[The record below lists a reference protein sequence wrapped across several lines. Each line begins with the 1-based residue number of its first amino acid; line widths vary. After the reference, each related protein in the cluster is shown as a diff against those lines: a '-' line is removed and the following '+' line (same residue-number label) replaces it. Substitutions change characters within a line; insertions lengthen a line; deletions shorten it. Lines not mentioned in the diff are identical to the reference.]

1 MLDPVSRSAGRLP
14 FPHARPLDGLRATA
28 ILLVLFAHAGLGA
41 IIPGGF
47 GVTIFF
53 FLSGYLITSLLR
65 FEWES
70 SGTVSLPGFYL
81 KRVIRIFP
89 PLYVTF
95 LFCLLLMGAGL
106 LDAPISWSGALIDLA
121 YLTNYAGFIP
131 HSPGFPMPLWSLD
144 VEEHFYVVFPLL
156 FTAGLAPLG
165 GRRAALTCLS
175 LCGVVLLV
183 RIANTAALPD
193 YSNNYYWTHTRID
206 SILFGCCLALWRNP
220 ILDGDRA
227 WRPLGWHALAALAVL
242 LLCFV
247 IRADL
252 FRETIRYSL
261 QGGALFVLFAFC
273 LNSTGPLRA
282 LLGSRP
288 LKHVADW
295 SYTLYLVHVPMII
308 MVEKLAP
315 YWNPILRN
323 LVAIGC
329 AFLYSIAMRAAVEK
343 PLLALR
349 RSRARMAATI

>member
-1 MLDPVSRSAGRLP
+1 MLDPDSRSAGRLP

-65 FEWES
+65 FEYAS
-70 SGTVSLPGFYL
+70 TGNVSLSGFYL

-95 LFCLLLMGAGL
+95 LFCLLLMVAGL
-106 LDAPISWSGALIDLA
+106 MHTPITGSGALIDLA
-121 YLTNYAGFIP
+121 YLTNYAGFISQ
-131 HSPGFPMPLWSLD
+131 SPGFPMPLWSLD
-144 VEEHFYVVFPLL
+144 VEEHFYMVFPLL
-156 FTAGLAPLG
+156 FAGVLAPLG
-165 GRRAALTCLS
+165 GRRAALACLS
-175 LCGVVLLV
+175 LCGVVLLI
-183 RIANTAALPD
+183 RLANAATLGD

-206 SILFGCCLALWRNP
+206 SILFGCCLALWHNP

-227 WRPLGWHALAALAVL
+227 WRPVGWHVLAAFAVL

-247 IRADL
+247 IRSDL

-261 QGGALFVLFAFC
+261 QGAALFVLFAFC
-273 LNSTGPLRA
+273 LNATG
-282 LLGSRP
+282 LLATLLSSRP

-308 MVEKLAP
+308 MVENLVP
-315 YWNPILRN
+315 FWNPVLRN
-323 LVAIGC
+323 LVAIGL
-329 AFLYSIAMRAAVEK
+329 AFLYSIAMRVAVEK

-349 RSRARMAATI
+349 RSRARIAAVD